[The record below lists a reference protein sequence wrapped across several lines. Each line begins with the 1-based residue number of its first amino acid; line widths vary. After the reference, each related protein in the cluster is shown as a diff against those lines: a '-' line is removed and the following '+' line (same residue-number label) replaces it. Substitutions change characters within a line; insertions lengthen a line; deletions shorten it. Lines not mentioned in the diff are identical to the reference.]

1 VAEIKMRQV
10 YVNGDYKREDEA
22 KVSILDRGLLFSD
35 SIYEVT
41 SVINGKLIDFNHHMK
56 RLDRSMTELKFKSFI
71 NHDEILEFHR
81 KLIEL
86 NNLKEG
92 MIYTQVTRGAVDRSF
107 DMPKEAIKPTVFA
120 FTQEKKILESDA
132 AKNGIKVMTLED
144 MRWKRNDIK
153 TTQLLYAS
161 MAKSEATAK
170 GFDDAWMLR
179 QGYVTE
185 GSSNNAWIVKGKI
198 IMTRHSDNLI
208 LSGITR
214 EAVLKCAKDLGYEV
228 VAKNFTLQDAQSA
241 NEAFV
246 TSATALVTPVVKIN
260 TSQIGDGKPGNFVK
274 ALRAEYIKQ
283 ALETAI

>member
-1 VAEIKMRQV
+1 MRQV
-10 YVNGDYKREDEA
+10 YINGEFKKEDEA
-22 KVSILDRGLLFSD
+22 KVSIFDRGLLFSD
-35 SIYEVT
+35 SVYEVT
-41 SVINGKLIDFNHHMK
+41 SVINSKLIDFKYHVE
-56 RLDRSMTELKFKSFI
+56 RLDRSMNELKFKTLI
-71 NHDEILEFHR
+71 DHDEILAFHR

-92 MIYTQVTRGAVDRSF
+92 MIYTQVTRGVVDRSF
-107 DMPKEAIKPTVFA
+107 DMPKQAIKPTVLA
-120 FTQEKKILESDA
+120 FTQEKKILESDS

-185 GSSNNAWIVKGKI
+185 GSSNNVWIIRSKN
-198 IMTRHSDNLI
+198 IMTRQSDNLI

-214 EAVLKCAKDLGYEV
+214 AVVLECAKKLDYEV
-228 VAKNFTLQDAQSA
+228 ITKNFTKVDAESA
-241 NEAFV
+241 DEAFM
-246 TSATALVTPVVKIN
+246 TSATGLITPVVKIN
-260 TSQIGDGKPGNFVK
+260 SNQIGDGKPGNFTK
-274 ALRAEYIKQ
+274 SLRAEYIKR
-283 ALETAI
+283 ALEIAI

>member
-1 VAEIKMRQV
+1 MRQV

-22 KVSILDRGLLFSD
+22 KVSIFDRGLLFSD

-71 NHDEILEFHR
+71 KHNEILEFHR

-92 MIYTQVTRGAVDRSF
+92 MVYTQVTRGVVDRSF
-107 DMPKEAIKPTVFA
+107 DMPKEAIKPTVLA

-228 VAKNFTLQDAQSA
+228 VTKNFALQDAQSA

-260 TSQIGDGKPGNFVK
+260 ASQIGDGKPGNFVK
-274 ALRAEYIKQ
+274 ALRTEYIKQ

>member
-1 VAEIKMRQV
+1 MRQV
-10 YVNGDYKREDEA
+10 YINGEFKKEDEA
-22 KVSILDRGLLFSD
+22 KVSIFDRGLLFSD
-35 SIYEVT
+35 SVYEVT
-41 SVINGKLIDFNHHMK
+41 SVINSKLIDFKYHVE
-56 RLDRSMTELKFKSFI
+56 RLDRSMNELKFKTLI
-71 NHDEILEFHR
+71 DHDEILAFHR

-92 MIYTQVTRGAVDRSF
+92 MIYTQVTRGVVDRSF
-107 DMPKEAIKPTVFA
+107 DMPKQVIKPTVLA
-120 FTQEKKILESDA
+120 FTQEKKILESDT

-185 GSSNNAWIVKGKI
+185 GSSNNVWIIRSKN
-198 IMTRHSDNLI
+198 IMTRQSDNLI

-214 EAVLKCAKDLGYEV
+214 AVVLECAKKLNHEV
-228 VAKNFTLQDAQSA
+228 ITKNFTKVDAESA
-241 NEAFV
+241 DEAFM
-246 TSATALVTPVVKIN
+246 TSATGLITPVVKIN
-260 TSQIGDGKPGNFVK
+260 LSQIGDGKPGNFTK
-274 ALRAEYIKQ
+274 SLRAEYIKRV
-283 ALETAI
+283 LEIAI

>member
-1 VAEIKMRQV
+1 MRQV
-10 YVNGDYKREDEA
+10 YINGEFKKEDEA
-22 KVSILDRGLLFSD
+22 KVSIFDRGLLFSD
-35 SIYEVT
+35 SVYEVT
-41 SVINGKLIDFNHHMK
+41 SVINSKLIDFKYHVE
-56 RLDRSMTELKFKSFI
+56 RLDRSMNELKFKTLI
-71 NHDEILEFHR
+71 DHDEILAFHR

-92 MIYTQVTRGAVDRSF
+92 MIYTQVTRGVVDRSF
-107 DMPKEAIKPTVFA
+107 DMPKQAIKPTVLA
-120 FTQEKKILESDA
+120 FTQEKKILESDT

-185 GSSNNAWIVKGKI
+185 GSSNNAWIIRSKN
-198 IMTRHSDNLI
+198 IMTRQSDNLI

-214 EAVLKCAKDLGYEV
+214 AVVLECAKKLNYEV
-228 VAKNFTLQDAQSA
+228 ITKNFTKVDAESA
-241 NEAFV
+241 DEAFM
-246 TSATALVTPVVKIN
+246 TSATGLITPVVKIN
-260 TSQIGDGKPGNFVK
+260 SSQIGDGKPGNFTK
-274 ALRAEYIKQ
+274 SLRAEYIKR
-283 ALETAI
+283 ALEIAI

>member
-1 VAEIKMRQV
+1 MRQV
-10 YVNGDYKREDEA
+10 YINGEFKKEDEA
-22 KVSILDRGLLFSD
+22 KVSIFDRGLLFSD
-35 SIYEVT
+35 SVYEVT
-41 SVINGKLIDFNHHMK
+41 SVINSKLIDFKHHVE
-56 RLDRSMTELKFKSFI
+56 RLDRSMNELKFKTLI
-71 NHDEILEFHR
+71 DHDEILAFHR

-92 MIYTQVTRGAVDRSF
+92 MIYTQVTRGVVDRSF
-107 DMPKEAIKPTVFA
+107 DMPKQAIKPTVLA
-120 FTQEKKILESDA
+120 FTQEKKILESDT

-185 GSSNNAWIVKGKI
+185 GSSNNVWIIRSKN
-198 IMTRHSDNLI
+198 IMTRQSDNLI

-214 EAVLKCAKDLGYEV
+214 AVVLECAKKLNYEV
-228 VAKNFTLQDAQSA
+228 ITKNFTKVDAESA
-241 NEAFV
+241 DEAFM
-246 TSATALVTPVVKIN
+246 TSATGLITPVVKIN
-260 TSQIGDGKPGNFVK
+260 SSQIGDGKPGNFTK
-274 ALRAEYIKQ
+274 SLRAEYIKR
-283 ALETAI
+283 ALEIAI

>member
-1 VAEIKMRQV
+1 MRQV
-10 YVNGDYKREDEA
+10 YINGEFKKEDEA
-22 KVSILDRGLLFSD
+22 KVSIFDRGLLFSD
-35 SIYEVT
+35 SVYEVT
-41 SVINGKLIDFNHHMK
+41 SVINSKLIDFKYHVE
-56 RLDRSMTELKFKSFI
+56 RLDRSMNELKFKTLI
-71 NHDEILEFHR
+71 DHDEILAFHR

-92 MIYTQVTRGAVDRSF
+92 MIYTQVTRGVVDRSF
-107 DMPKEAIKPTVFA
+107 DMPKQAIKPTVLA
-120 FTQEKKILESDA
+120 FTQEKKILESDS

-185 GSSNNAWIVKGKI
+185 GSSNNAWIIRSKN
-198 IMTRHSDNLI
+198 IMTRQSDNLI

-214 EAVLKCAKDLGYEV
+214 AVVLECAKKLNYEV
-228 VAKNFTLQDAQSA
+228 ITKNFTKVDAESA
-241 NEAFV
+241 DEAFM
-246 TSATALVTPVVKIN
+246 TSATGLITPVVKIN
-260 TSQIGDGKPGNFVK
+260 SSQIGDGKPGNFTK
-274 ALRAEYIKQ
+274 SLRAEYIKRV
-283 ALETAI
+283 LEIAI